1 MFCSHSNL
9 TAPIPIFSTLIS
21 LPTQPL
27 NLNVLPINPHRVY
40 LLPNHFWSE
49 AFPECGLPTRG
60 HIIQESWL
68 SSSHYKMPVSPQIV
82 VRFVSSLSIYVG
94 ILSDSS
100 SWKSCAFCHNFCE
113 FIDVSI
119 KKNASVIMEVS

>member
-1 MFCSHSNL
+1 MNSLRTSQNVFCSYSTL

-27 NLNVLPINPHRVY
+27 NLNVLLLDPHQVS

-60 HIIQESWL
+60 HIIQES
-68 SSSHYKMPVSPQIV
+68 
-82 VRFVSSLSIYVG
+82 
-94 ILSDSS
+94 
-100 SWKSCAFCHNFCE
+100 
-113 FIDVSI
+113 
-119 KKNASVIMEVS
+119 